1 MNPCSYCTADRM
13 KRGLK
18 PLEGNMM
25 LDGPF
30 DGTEPRA
37 TRFVCAPCTI
47 RVFDAVLRPSVV
59 VER

>member
-18 PLEGNMM
+18 LNEACMT

-30 DGTEPRA
+30 DGSEPRE
-37 TRFVCAPCTI
+37 TRFICAPCMI
-47 RVFDAVLRPSVV
+47 KVLDAVLRPAVV